1 VVEERIVVSRGPK
14 CAICGKPVEAAYR
27 PFCSARCK
35 QVDLNR
41 WLTES
46 YRVPAG
52 VVDHEE
58 EDQPSSLDKGEE
70 DA

>member
-1 VVEERIVVSRGPK
+1 LSAK
-14 CAICGKPVEAAYR
+14 CAICGKPVQAGFR

-46 YRVPAG
+46 YRLPDRPGTQEDEAG
-52 VVDHEE
+52 APPRPGSETDS
-58 EDQPSSLDKGEE
+58 EDQT
-70 DA
+70 

>member
-1 VVEERIVVSRGPK
+1 MAK
-14 CAICGKPVEAAYR
+14 CPICGKPVVPEFR

-41 WLTES
+41 WLSEA
-46 YRVPAG
+46 YRVPARS
-52 VVDHEE
+52 VDEE
-58 EDQPSSLDKGEE
+58 EDETAPPDRRGD